1 MWSAEVTK
9 DEGRTTNIR
18 TVDHNVDPEPVTSDP
33 QLAAPGSHSALRTP
47 HSAFYV
53 AGWLMSVAGI
63 GGYVYWAAN
72 GGLVKEGNWVALDF
86 HVYYQA
92 SRVLG
97 RGEDIYLAG
106 ISPPYIYPPLLA
118 ILVLPL
124 SALHVTTATIIWK
137 LLQHVCLVAAGW
149 LLVRLL
155 PAAIRPLVVGVL
167 FLAWLTTP
175 VQTEIRVGQV
185 NSLILLLIAGTLY
198 LILKDGQASTESTEL
213 EASGLSTDARRLSYI
228 FAGGLLALAVSIKVL
243 PVLLVAYLW
252 WRGPRIVAAVASGG
266 IIALQLICLLVT
278 PATLRF
284 WFEVFPGLFG
294 EDFHSP
300 DNQSL
305 NATISR
311 ALLPGDPFAP
321 NTQLLDGA
329 AVRPI
334 ITWLANLL
342 VLVAVAWV
350 IWASGK
356 RAAYSGREGRIVRR
370 LLEVSLVLLAIH
382 LVSGSTWP
390 HHLVL
395 LAIPVTAMLGAWWL
409 NRQAADRRTARRDTL
424 WVALV
429 IGIGLALLLRTPE
442 EWLLFAGT
450 LAPQAPAL
458 ALIASSVGTLIVI
471 GWGATV
477 AAMLL
482 RKRDDGRRTTDDRVY
497 TSIK

>member
-1 MWSAEVTK
+1 MNDQTPIAP
-9 DEGRTTNIR
+9 
-18 TVDHNVDPEPVTSDP
+18 DPPSP
-33 QLAAPGSHSALRTP
+33 TP
-47 HSAFYV
+47 SPDVLVENPKSKIQNPKWAFSI
-53 AGWLMSVAGI
+53 AGWLMSAVGI
-63 GGYVYWAAN
+63 GGYVYWATN

-124 SALHVTTATIIWK
+124 SALYVTTATIIWK

-149 LLVRLL
+149 LLARLL
-155 PAAIRPLVVGVL
+155 PATIRPLLVGVL
-167 FLAWLTTP
+167 FLTWLTAP

-185 NSLILLLIAGTLY
+185 NSLILLLIVGALY
-198 LILKDGQASTESTEL
+198 LILKEARDSRPTESTKL
-213 EASGLSTDARRLSYI
+213 EASGLPPDTWRLSYV

-252 WRGPRIVAAVASGG
+252 WRGPRIIAAVASGG
-266 IIALQLICLLVT
+266 IIALQLICVIIT

-305 NATISR
+305 NAAISR

-321 NTQLLDGA
+321 NTQLLDSA
-329 AVRPI
+329 AARPI
-334 ITWLANLL
+334 VTWLANLL

-350 IWASGK
+350 IWASDR
-356 RAAYSGREGRIVRR
+356 RAAYVGREGRIVRR

-395 LAIPVTAMLGAWWL
+395 LAIPLAAMLGAWWL
-409 NRQAADRRTARRDTL
+409 NQQATDRRTARRDTL
-424 WVALV
+424 WVAIT

-442 EWLLFAGT
+442 EWLLLAGRV
-450 LAPQAPAL
+450 APQAPAL
-458 ALIASSVGTLIVI
+458 ALIASSVGTLIII
-471 GWGATV
+471 GWGASI

-482 RKRDDGRRTTDDRVY
+482 RKRET
-497 TSIK
+497 